1 MKNVLC
7 MSPIYDIDMVKMKK
21 CIQIIGSTRSFELN
35 SIQGTLLMFRRIFI
49 FGNDIEKLKKMLEAF
64 SL

>member
-7 MSPIYDIDMVKMKK
+7 MFPIYDIDMVKMKK
-21 CIQIIGSTRSFELN
+21 CIQIIGSTQSFELN

-49 FGNDIEKLKKMLEAF
+49 FGNDIEKLKNMLEAF